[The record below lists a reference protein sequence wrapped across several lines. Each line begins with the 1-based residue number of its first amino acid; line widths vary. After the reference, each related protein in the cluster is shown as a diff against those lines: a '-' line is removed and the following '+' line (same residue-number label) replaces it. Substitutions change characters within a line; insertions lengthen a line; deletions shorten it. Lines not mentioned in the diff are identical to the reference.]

1 MVVPC
6 QDAAMEPGTTMLD
19 WRFGSA
25 PDETKLG
32 YSMQFF
38 PEQEDCGE
46 TSVEWNYNAMA
57 VCLIDVDSRHTPVM
71 QHGYMCRLS
80 GMETSLNS
88 S

>member
-1 MVVPC
+1 
-6 QDAAMEPGTTMLD
+6 MLD

-46 TSVEWNYNAMA
+46 TIVEWNYNGERELLK
-57 VCLIDVDSRHTPVM
+57 VQLLHIQIIGHFYVLWPV
-71 QHGYMCRLS
+71 S
-80 GMETSLNS
+80 
-88 S
+88 